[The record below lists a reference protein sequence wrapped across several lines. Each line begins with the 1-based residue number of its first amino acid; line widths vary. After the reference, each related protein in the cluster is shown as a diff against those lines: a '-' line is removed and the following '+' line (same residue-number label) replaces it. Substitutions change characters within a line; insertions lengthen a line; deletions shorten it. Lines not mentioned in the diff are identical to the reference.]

1 MARQSK
7 IAISLTLAVWLAVG
21 GVTAVRPA
29 SAADPQERTKA
40 IERASKDSLDLLRR
54 DAAQGA
60 AKTRPDWMVVATA
73 RANGWDFA
81 VTYVK
86 GKGLAQPSDTNKF
99 SAANALPLTDLVLPQ
114 NASVGLYA
122 MSNDDLRSFVV
133 PGLNIKA
140 EAIPGRMQLV
150 LIDTGKLG
158 AYPSACPSNC
168 ERPCGAQAT
177 DAPFTIHVVDILT
190 FHRWRIAREVASVK
204 PIQP

>member
-1 MARQSK
+1 MTLQSK
-7 IAISLTLAVWLAVG
+7 IAILLTLAVWLAVG

-40 IERASKDSLDLLRR
+40 IEREFERASKDPLDLLHR
-54 DAAQGA
+54 DA
-60 AKTRPDWMVVATA
+60 AKTRPDWMVMATA

-99 SAANALPLTDLVLPQ
+99 SAANAMPLTDLVLPQ

-122 MSNDDLRSFVV
+122 MSNDDLRAFVV

-158 AYPSACPSNC
+158 AYPSDC
-168 ERPCGAQAT
+168 ENPCGAQAT
-177 DAPFTIHVVDILT
+177 DAPFTIHVVDIVT